1 MLKFIAKS
9 RPSNLWAVIALGL
22 LPATFGTAIAQ
33 TYSGERLIDGA
44 AYRERIRG
52 MWLGECIANWTGL
65 QTEGRHRDPPFL
77 TDGSWGQVQPYSNGF
92 PLEYKWFFNPWWADD
107 DTDIE
112 YVYLHLLS
120 SQNVLFLTP
129 EQIANGWVRHINR
142 FIWVSNARARAL
154 MSRGVIPPGTG
165 LACANEHRLAIDAQL
180 TTEIFGTLAP
190 GDPGRAMDLA
200 DLPIRTSA
208 AGYAAHASQF
218 FVVLYSLA
226 PQIPASVAP
235 GRDRSLW
242 LVNEGRKFIP
252 DGSRAAEI
260 IDFVKADYLSNP
272 DVTNWEQTRDRM
284 WERYKLN
291 PGANGWVYRDWYES
305 VINLG
310 TGVLALLYGEGDYR
324 QTVKI
329 GTLSGWDSDNGTAT
343 MGGLLGLTNG
353 YDWVRAQFNNGP
365 RENFWITR
373 TRDDLPD
380 YTPVGDGF
388 EDTFAMMADRWM
400 PLVKRNIRESGGLVD
415 DARNRF
421 LLAPSVYVN
430 PLAASP
436 TWRDDS
442 RSANNRV
449 RRAGGTVAGAFAGGS
464 GTGIPPVGRG
474 AVTVANISNGLETRF
489 DGLEE
494 DDGTRW
500 YFSSQGRGAAGDGTV
515 TLEVT
520 YDRPVEI
527 HTVRF
532 IEGDHFVDATSN
544 GGWFTSLRFEA
555 RISGIWTP
563 LSGAVASPQLSTRPF
578 EVLDFVVTTPTVATG
593 VRIIGAAG
601 GTGQF
606 VTCGELD
613 ALSAPVATPRG
624 TFDIDGNGE
633 LTVDDLYAWE
643 AQPRDLTGDN
653 VSNGVDR
660 AYLTRAVRW
669 VDSGGLLAGR

>member
-1 MLKFIAKS
+1 MLKCATKS
-9 RPSNLWAVIALGL
+9 RRVNLWIVTALGL
-22 LPATFGTAIAQ
+22 LSASHGTATGQ
-33 TYSGERLIDGA
+33 TYSGERLIDAA

-77 TDGSWGQVQPYSNGF
+77 TDASWGQVQPYSNGF

-120 SQNVLFLTP
+120 TQNTLFLTP
-129 EQIANGWVRHINR
+129 QQIADGWIRHINR

-154 MSRGVIPPGTG
+154 MTRGVVPPGTG
-165 LACANEHRLAIDAQL
+165 LACANEHRLEIDAQL

-242 LVNEGRKFIP
+242 LVTEGRKFIP
-252 DGSRAAEI
+252 DGSRAAEV
-260 IDFVKADYLSNP
+260 IDFVKAEYLNNP
-272 DVTNWEQTRDRM
+272 DVTNWELTRDRM

-343 MGGLLGLTNG
+343 MGGLLGLANG

-380 YTPVGDGF
+380 YTPPGDGF

-400 PLVKRNIRESGGLVD
+400 PLVKRNIRETGGLVD
-415 DARNRF
+415 DQHNRF
-421 LLAPSVYVN
+421 LLPPATYIN

-442 RSANNRV
+442 RSANNAV
-449 RRAGGTVAGAFAGGS
+449 RRAGGTITATFSG
-464 GTGIPPVGRG
+464 GTGTGTPPAARG
-474 AVTVANISNGLETRF
+474 VATVVNISNGLETRF

-494 DDGTRW
+494 DDTTRA
-500 YFSSQGRGAAGDGTV
+500 YFSSQGRGAAADGMV

-520 YDRPVEI
+520 YDRPIQV

-532 IEGDHFVDATSN
+532 IEGDHFTDATSN
-544 GGWFTSLRFEA
+544 GGWLTSLRFEA
-555 RISGIWTP
+555 HISGNWTP
-563 LSGAVASPQLSTRPF
+563 LTGTLSSPQLTTRPF
-578 EVLDFVVTTPTVATG
+578 EVLDFIVTSPIMATG
-593 VRIIGAAG
+593 VRLIGTAG

-606 VTCGELD
+606 VTCAELD
-613 ALSAPVATPRG
+613 ILSAPLTIPRA
-624 TFDIDGNGE
+624 TFDINQSGS
-633 LTVDDLYAWE
+633 LTIDDLYAWE
-643 AQPRDLTGDN
+643 ANPHDLTGDN
-653 VSNGVDR
+653 ISNAQDR
-660 AYLTRAVRW
+660 AYLTRAIRW
-669 VDSGGLLAGR
+669 VETQSLLAER